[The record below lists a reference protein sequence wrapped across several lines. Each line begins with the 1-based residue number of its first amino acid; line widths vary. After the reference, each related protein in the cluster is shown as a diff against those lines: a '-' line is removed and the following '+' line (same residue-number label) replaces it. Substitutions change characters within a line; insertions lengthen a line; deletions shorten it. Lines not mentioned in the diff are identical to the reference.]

1 MITCIINQD
10 DCVSS
15 PIVIQLVQMLTYFY
29 YEQQKGITIVL
40 TFIYSV
46 VELTMV
52 ADSSNNTE
60 LTRPLR

>member
-1 MITCIINQD
+1 
-10 DCVSS
+10 
-15 PIVIQLVQMLTYFY
+15 MLTYFY